1 MRVSFSSR
9 WPMFVPMSL
18 TQLMCD
24 VVLLQSMSSADDVLK
39 LDMRQYEHA
48 INDSELEI
56 VRQSML
62 NGKTGEYTVM
72 VWLPLKRE
80 VRK

>member
-1 MRVSFSSR
+1 
-9 WPMFVPMSL
+9 MFVPMSL
-18 TQLMCD
+18 THLMCD

>member
-1 MRVSFSSR
+1 
-9 WPMFVPMSL
+9 MFVPMSL